1 MIYDVA
7 VVGSG
12 FSAISLVTNL
22 LQLLPAGT
30 SIAIVGDDA
39 SFGRGTAY
47 RTELHLHRLNVPA
60 ARMSAFV
67 DRPDD
72 FLNWLSSRGRDVDG
86 SGFASRNDYGLYL
99 RDTLAALLRD
109 QRQRIRVDFIKA
121 KAMLCAAFGEGR
133 VAFRLSD
140 GTSLIAGRGVLCLGV
155 GTASLPR
162 LTREADMALLRR
174 VVRNPWRL
182 NWLSRVQPDDTICIL
197 GSGLTMI
204 DQVLSLRNMG
214 HRGKIH
220 VISRRGLVPHGHST
234 SPVTAVDPKLN
245 PGHSEISQILAD
257 LRRVVRAGTEW
268 RSVMDGLRPQT
279 QKLWQSLDEP
289 KRARFLRHA
298 LAWWNIHRHRVA
310 PQVHEVF
317 DGLLKQDVV
326 EVHAGFVQSIARAEE
341 GPFLTY
347 RKRGE
352 TGQVCLPFDW
362 LVNCTGME
370 RAGIAHSPLLQQ
382 MVTDKMIDT
391 DPLGLGIRVDAQS
404 HVLKPDGHAQSD
416 LFAVGALTAGQF
428 WEITAVPD
436 IRVQTRKVAESIQQ
450 RVQVEASQ
458 SDQNPAKTAIRSAES
473 KA

>member
-22 LQLLPAGT
+22 LQLLPANA

-39 SFGRGTAY
+39 GFGRGTAY

-60 ARMSAFV
+60 ARMSVFA
-67 DRPDD
+67 DRPSD
-72 FLNWLSSRGRDVDG
+72 FLDWLEKRGRSLGG

-109 QRQRIRVDFIKA
+109 QRQRARVDFIKA
-121 KAMLCAAFGEGR
+121 KAVSCDTCDDTGT
-133 VAFRLSD
+133 VFRLND
-140 GTSLIAGRGVLCLGV
+140 GRLLEAKNAVLCLGV

-162 LTREADMALLRR
+162 LTGEVDTALLRR

-182 NWLSRVQPDDTICIL
+182 SWLSKVQPDDTICIL

-204 DQVLSLRNMG
+204 DQILSLRNMG

-220 VISRRGLVPHGHST
+220 VVSRRGLVPHGHSVA
-234 SPVTAVDPKLN
+234 PVHPVEPNLKPARA
-245 PGHSEISQILAD
+245 EISQMLFD
-257 LRRVVRAGTEW
+257 LRQQVRAGAEW
-268 RSVMDGLRPQT
+268 RAVMDGLRPRT
-279 QKLWQSLDEP
+279 QKLWQSLGESQ
-289 KRARFLRHA
+289 RSRFLRHA

-317 DGLLKQDVV
+317 DGLVQQGIV
-326 EVHAGFVQSIARAEE
+326 EVHAGFVSRIGRAAD
-341 GPFLTY
+341 GNLLTF
-347 RKRGE
+347 RKRGKE
-352 TGQVCLPFDW
+352 EEQSLSFDW

-370 RAGIAHSPLLQQ
+370 RAGISHSPLLQHMLKQ
-382 MVTDKMIDT
+382 DMIDT
-391 DPLGLGIRVDAQS
+391 DALGLGIRVDAES
-404 HVLKPDGHAQSD
+404 HVMSCDGASKQGV
-416 LFAVGALTAGQF
+416 FAVGALTAGQF

-436 IRVQTRKVAESIQQ
+436 IRVQTRNVAEKIAGLLSG
-450 RVQVEASQ
+450 
-458 SDQNPAKTAIRSAES
+458 KTSSGHQES
-473 KA
+473 HKNVHTK